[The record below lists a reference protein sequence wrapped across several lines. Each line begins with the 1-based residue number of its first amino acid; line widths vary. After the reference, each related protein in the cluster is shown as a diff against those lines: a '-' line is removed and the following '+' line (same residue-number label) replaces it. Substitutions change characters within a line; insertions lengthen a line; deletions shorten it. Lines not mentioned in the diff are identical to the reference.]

1 MNEAEKRSRI
11 DFLAEKLNE
20 ASRAYYTDGIEIITN
35 YEYDEMLGEYICEAP
50 IDQDAWERML
60 EVGQKSCPYY
70 IEDGEYKTVN
80 KQI

>member
-1 MNEAEKRSRI
+1 MSDLIFLSSKSTYPGHEEGEKMSDCERCS
-11 DFLAEKLNE
+11 
-20 ASRAYYTDGIEIITN
+20 N

-60 EVGQKSCPYY
+60 EGGQKSCPYY

>member
-1 MNEAEKRSRI
+1 MSECERCS
-11 DFLAEKLNE
+11 
-20 ASRAYYTDGIEIITN
+20 N
-35 YEYDEMLGEYICEAP
+35 YEYDETIGEYFCEAP

-60 EVGQKSCPYY
+60 EGGQKSCPYY

>member
-1 MNEAEKRSRI
+1 MELGLTEPGETCNDCRWKIERNECPW
-11 DFLAEKLNE
+11 
-20 ASRAYYTDGIEIITN
+20 N

-60 EVGQKSCPYY
+60 EGGQKSCPYY

>member
-1 MNEAEKRSRI
+1 MSDCERCS
-11 DFLAEKLNE
+11 
-20 ASRAYYTDGIEIITN
+20 N
-35 YEYDEMLGEYICEAP
+35 YVYDEEAGAYFCEAP

-60 EVGQKSCPYY
+60 EGRRKDCPYY